1 MPRSIELERKRSKE
15 KRDDKSRVY
24 KVWKEGC
31 NCEKGIRTRKKKNLI
46 PRMWGRKK
54 KKVVELGRSGI
65 PYRGKST
72 ARQHIDRNS
81 ERYSERER

>member
-15 KRDDKSRVY
+15 KRNNKSGVY

-31 NCEKGIRTRKKKNLI
+31 NCEKDIRTRKKKNLI

-65 PYRGKST
+65 PHRGKST
-72 ARQHIDRNS
+72 ARQYIDRNS